1 MLGLKVRNNRKKK
14 RLASRPLPTI
24 QLATAA
30 RYEVVDNDDDDDDDD
45 DDDND
50 LKNVSQDEFPAT
62 SQEEAYS
69 IDTDEKEPLY
79 EIPALK

>member
-1 MLGLKVRNNRKKK
+1 MVDD
-14 RLASRPLPTI
+14 
-24 QLATAA
+24 
-30 RYEVVDNDDDDDDDD
+30 DNDDDND
-45 DDDND
+45 D

-69 IDTDEKEPLY
+69 IDADEKEPLY

>member
-1 MLGLKVRNNRKKK
+1 MV
-14 RLASRPLPTI
+14 
-24 QLATAA
+24 
-30 RYEVVDNDDDDDDDD
+30 DDDDDD
-45 DDDND
+45 D

-69 IDTDEKEPLY
+69 IETDEKEPLY

>member
-1 MLGLKVRNNRKKK
+1 MFGSKVRSFRKKK
-14 RLASRPLPTI
+14 RLTSRPLPSI
-24 QLATAA
+24 QLTNVDA
-30 RYEVVDNDDDDDDDD
+30 RYQMVDNDND
-45 DDDND
+45 D

-79 EIPALK
+79 EVPALK